1 MADMAQVRTIAPSR
15 ARLALLVFCFV
26 YPLVT
31 GLLYLIL
38 PLMQGAPLFA
48 TTAIVCPVIV
58 LSMIY
63 AIMPFIH
70 TRLRHLL

>member
-1 MADMAQVRTIAPSR
+1 MTDMAQARTAAPSR

-38 PLMQGAPLFA
+38 PLMHDAPLYA

-58 LSMIY
+58 VSMIY
-63 AIMPFIH
+63 AIMPLIH